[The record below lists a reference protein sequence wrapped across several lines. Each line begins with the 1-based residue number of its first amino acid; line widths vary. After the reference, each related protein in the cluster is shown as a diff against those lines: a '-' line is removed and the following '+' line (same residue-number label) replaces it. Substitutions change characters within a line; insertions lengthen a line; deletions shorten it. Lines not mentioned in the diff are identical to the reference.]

1 MNQVVEYHAAKTIQK
16 YFLKHINRK
25 GKYKKMYFLFICST
39 YLWPKLIIR
48 NFMMNIVRK
57 RMSADI
63 IHNFLSS
70 NQQSSLSSFL
80 RDYVFKVK
88 IVL

>member
-1 MNQVVEYHAAKTIQK
+1 
-16 YFLKHINRK
+16 
-25 GKYKKMYFLFICST
+25 
-39 YLWPKLIIR
+39 
-48 NFMMNIVRK
+48 MNIVRK

>member
-1 MNQVVEYHAAKTIQK
+1 M
-16 YFLKHINRK
+16 
-25 GKYKKMYFLFICST
+25 CST

-63 IHNFLSS
+63 IQNFLSS
-70 NQQSSLSSFL
+70 NKQSSLSSFL